1 MTGLPTDAAGLA
13 VFVIDIL
20 IQTMSV
26 DEAVQR
32 LSTGLAA
39 KAQAEGRDLS
49 DDELAL
55 DRALADEAE
64 RRRRGQTV

>member
-32 LSTGLAA
+32 LSTWGLNS
-39 KAQAEGRDLS
+39 GLDLYS
-49 DDELAL
+49 RHFSKHGPRL
-55 DRALADEAE
+55 
-64 RRRRGQTV
+64 RGKHL